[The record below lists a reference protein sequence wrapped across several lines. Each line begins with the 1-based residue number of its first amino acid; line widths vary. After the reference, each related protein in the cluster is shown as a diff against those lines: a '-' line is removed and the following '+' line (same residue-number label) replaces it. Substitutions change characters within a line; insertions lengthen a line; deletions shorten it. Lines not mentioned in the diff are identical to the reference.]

1 MGSCLCCK
9 QSSERQY
16 VCEGSTH
23 QVSQPAVTLSSV
35 QTAID
40 GVEHTKESLEN
51 EIEKY
56 EQQLS
61 ETR

>member
-1 MGSCLCCK
+1 MGSCLCK

-16 VCEGSTH
+16 NCEGSTH
-23 QVSQPAVTLSSV
+23 KNSQQAVTLSSI

-40 GVEHTKESLEN
+40 GVEDAKESLEN

-56 EQQLS
+56 KQQLS

>member
-1 MGSCLCCK
+1 MHK
-9 QSSERQY
+9 N
-16 VCEGSTH
+16 
-23 QVSQPAVTLSSV
+23 SQQAVTLSSI

-40 GVEHTKESLEN
+40 GVEDAKESLEN

-56 EQQLS
+56 KQQLS